1 MNTEQNLRV
10 QEAIRDYCETTGDN
24 YEDVK
29 NELIQAWNHKP
40 YLSARVN
47 FETFV
52 RLMAIMRRVD
62 KEGESKLINKS
73 VDPSAS
79 KSNGSPSKEML

>member
-1 MNTEQNLRV
+1 MTTEENLRV

-24 YEDVK
+24 YEEVK
-29 NELIQAWNHKP
+29 KELIQAWNHKP
-40 YLSARVN
+40 HLSARVN

-52 RLMAIMRRVD
+52 RLKAIMRRVD

-73 VDPSAS
+73 AS
-79 KSNGSPSKEML
+79 KSNGSPSK